1 MLETGHRPGD
11 FTLPDQAGNPVAWSS
26 LRGRPVVVFFYPKA
40 STPGCTQ
47 EACDFRD
54 LKAEFGAL
62 GVTVIGMSA
71 DLPRAQ
77 ARFDEKQSLSFPLLS
92 DPEHV
97 VLGPWGVW
105 GKKKLYGRDYEGIVR
120 STFLFDA
127 DGAVAQVWSPVKVAG
142 HADAV
147 LAAARALVAAR

>member
-1 MLETGHRPGD
+1 MLEPGQQPAD
-11 FTLPDQAGNPVAWSS
+11 FVLPDQAGAPIAWHS

-54 LKAEFGAL
+54 LRATFEAL
-62 GVTVIGMSA
+62 GVGVIGASA
-71 DLPRAQ
+71 DAPRAQ
-77 ARFDEKQSLSFPLLS
+77 AKFAEKHALPFPLLS

-105 GKKKLYGRDYEGIVR
+105 GKKKLYGKEYEGIVR
-120 STFLFDA
+120 TTVLFDA
-127 DGAVAQVWSPVKVAG
+127 HGRVSQVWSPVKVAG
-142 HADAV
+142 HVDAV
-147 LAAARALVAAR
+147 VAAARALVTP